1 MRGDLP
7 APSFTPGTG
16 GKTLPTTLSDQSH
29 QSGPK
34 DPTDSIGP
42 RNICLCGG
50 MLFCG
55 GGGLDLT
62 ALARRNRDRH
72 TGTETAS
79 QPASQPASETAT
91 DGGNM

>member
-1 MRGDLP
+1 MGGDLP

-16 GKTLPTTLSDQSH
+16 GRPPQPPSWTNHISLDRKIQLILLVRETYVYA
-29 QSGPK
+29 GVCCFA
-34 DPTDSIGP
+34 GV
-42 RNICLCGG
+42 
-50 MLFCG
+50 G

-62 ALARRNRDRH
+62 APARRNRDRH

-79 QPASQPASETAT
+79 QPASETAT